1 MNQYVL
7 VIPIIV
13 IIWVLL
19 LSLRI
24 GAHMDSQIDKDNPRP
39 VIEVPK
45 KVCPLHDWRW
55 LDQPGMEDVS
65 YMICLT
71 CKKTPR
77 QVGENP

>member
-1 MNQYVL
+1 MDKYTL
-7 VIPIIV
+7 VIPIII

-24 GAHMDSQIDKDNPRP
+24 GAHMDSKIDKDNPKP
-39 VIEVPK
+39 VVEK
-45 KVCPLHDWRW
+45 RCPAHSWRW
-55 LDQPGMEDVS
+55 LEQPGMEDTQ

-77 QVGENP
+77 QVGEDD